1 MEQNNSSA
9 ALAPA
14 PETEPEKKPAARRKA
29 PPARQPV
36 EQVTANILRCAD
48 GKYRWIYDMN
58 LLKNPTIF
66 LLVWKIFAC
75 ILAGIFLFTTIVDF
89 ISWPGEFL
97 ASLLNGLRVFGWLF
111 LGMTVLVAMSCLI
124 YAAMMGGKYSVLFE
138 MDEEGVNHKQLTWQR
153 EKAER
158 LSVLTIMAG
167 FAAGN
172 VTAMGAGM
180 NAARSEMYSSWD
192 SVRRVKCRPRR
203 GLIKVNG
210 ILRRNQVYAAP
221 EDFDFVRDYI
231 LSHCPNLK

>member
-14 PETEPEKKPAARRKA
+14 PEKKPAARKKA
-29 PPARQPV
+29 RPARQPV
-36 EQVTANILRCAD
+36 EQVTTNILRCSD
-48 GKYRWIYDMN
+48 GKYRWIYDLN

-75 ILAGIFLFTTIVDF
+75 ILAGIFLVTTVVDA

-97 ASLLNGLRVFGWLF
+97 NSLLNGLRVFGWLF
-111 LGMTVLVAMSCLI
+111 LGMAVLVAISCLI

-138 MDEEGVNHKQLTWQR
+138 MDETGVNHKQVSWQANR
-153 EKAER
+153 AKQVSA
-158 LSVLTIMAG
+158 LTIMAG

-172 VTAMGAGM
+172 VTTVGVGM
-180 NAARSEMYSSWD
+180 NAGRSEMYSDWA
-192 SVRRVKCRPRR
+192 SVRRVKCYPRR

-221 EDFDFVRDYI
+221 EDFDFVREYI
-231 LSHCPNLK
+231 LSHCTNLK